1 MIRTF
6 LFVIPLFFSAGAIAL
21 ELKGKFTQG
30 ALIIGTAEPESLV
43 TLNGNPLPIL
53 PNGKFVFGLSRDS
66 GPTVLLVARNN
77 NGQIKK
83 QTLKI
88 RKRVYKEQKIFGLP
102 QRKVTPKKQDYKRI
116 AHERGLINAAR
127 RLMTFD
133 ADFDDGFVWPV
144 YGIISSVYG
153 SRRILNGEP
162 RAPHLGV
169 DIAAPSGT
177 PVVAAADGVVSL
189 THENMFFTG
198 KTIQLNH
205 GLGVGTIYIHLSKV
219 MVRKGQKVQ
228 KGQVIGRVGKTGRAT
243 GSHLHWGLTWR
254 TLRLDPSLLVGPMP
268 TPKSK

>member
-1 MIRTF
+1 MIRAF
-6 LFVIPLFFSAGAIAL
+6 LFAITLFFSVEAIAL
-21 ELKGKFTQG
+21 HLKGQFTQG
-30 ALIIGTAEPESLV
+30 ALIIGTAEPDSSV
-43 TLNGNPLPIL
+43 TLNGNPLPLL
-53 PNGKFVFGLSRDS
+53 PNGRFVFGLSRDS
-66 GPTVLLVARNN
+66 EPAVLLVARNS
-77 NGQIKK
+77 NGEIKK
-83 QTLKI
+83 RTLKI
-88 RKRVYKEQKIFGLP
+88 RKRVYKEQKILGLP
-102 QRKVTPKKQDYKRI
+102 QRKVNPEKRDYKRI
-116 AHERGLINAAR
+116 AHERGLIDVAR
-127 RLMTFD
+127 GLMTYD
-133 ADFDDGFVWPV
+133 ANFDDGFVWPV

-219 MVRKGQKVQ
+219 LVSKGQKVQ

>member
-1 MIRTF
+1 MIRAF
-6 LFVIPLFFSAGAIAL
+6 LFAITLFFSVEAIAL
-21 ELKGKFTQG
+21 HLKGQFTQG

-43 TLNGNPLPIL
+43 TLNGNPLPLL
-53 PNGKFVFGLSRDS
+53 PNGRFVFGLSRDS
-66 GPTVLLVARNN
+66 EPTVLLVARNS
-77 NGQIKK
+77 NGEIKK
-83 QTLKI
+83 RTLKI
-88 RKRVYKEQKIFGLP
+88 RKRVYKEQKILGLP

-116 AHERGLINAAR
+116 AHERGLIDVAR
-127 RLMTFD
+127 GLMTYD
-133 ADFDDGFVWPV
+133 ANVDDGFVWPV

-219 MVRKGQKVQ
+219 MVSKGQKVQ